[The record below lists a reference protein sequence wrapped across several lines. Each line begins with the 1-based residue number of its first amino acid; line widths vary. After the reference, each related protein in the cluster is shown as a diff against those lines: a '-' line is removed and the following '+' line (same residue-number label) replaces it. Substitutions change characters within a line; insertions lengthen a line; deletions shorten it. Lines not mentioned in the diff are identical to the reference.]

1 MLCLNTWGRQSAP
14 YMQTLHFSFGLG
26 AFVAPLVAEPFL
38 SNTTFNETL
47 IELEHA
53 NEKQADTKSASQRKL
68 LSVILTDLDV
78 DDMKVEGDIVLRAK
92 REDTA
97 DINVD
102 GEETG
107 SKNNMTEP
115 KTPKNKKPKST
126 DLSNIPLSAH
136 APDKKNKPNDTKQDD
151 KDSIDNKTKGKEST
165 KPPPMI
171 TKSVPKTTSTTPK
184 SPPDDTGNVTKATGE
199 TKSTEE
205 KMRDI
210 AKKILDLKN
219 LSKVEFAYLTIAVF
233 NFAVS
238 LMFLVLCC
246 CGEKSLKA
254 IRNQDIQPEYI
265 VRKENKGFR
274 VQILIMLFVFY
285 FLYVGME
292 VTYGAFLMAFCVD
305 YLKWDK
311 TKGVLMTSV
320 FWGSFAVGRGLA
332 IPLAKCL
339 NPPIMLIADL
349 ILCCLSLTG
358 LLMGLDSN
366 DTILWFC
373 TAVLGL
379 GLSSVF
385 PTGITW
391 AERYMHVTGKATAVF
406 VVGSALGEMAMPALV
421 GWLFEVKNPM
431 WLIKILLGCALLSVV
446 LYIFMQ
452 NLASNMGDRYQ
463 RLPRISLHE
472 GMDMEMDS
480 LPISNQTEVFNSE
493 DSWTPHRSESAKKV
507 TFNLQGSSAN
517 THSTKKGSI
526 LKTKSQA
533 KQD

>member
-1 MLCLNTWGRQSAP
+1 
-14 YMQTLHFSFGLG
+14 MQTLHFSFGLG

-38 SNTTFNETL
+38 SNATFNETL

-53 NEKQADTKSASQRKL
+53 NANAESATQRRFLASNNVKINAG
-68 LSVILTDLDV
+68 LSRV
-78 DDMKVEGDIVLRAK
+78 K
-92 REDTA
+92 RD
-97 DINVD
+97 
-102 GEETG
+102 ETG
-107 SKNNMTEP
+107 NGTNATVI
-115 KTPKNKKPKST
+115 KKPKT
-126 DLSNIPLSAH
+126 LDPPP
-136 APDKKNKPNDTKQDD
+136 APPQEPAKDKEKDKDMEENETVEKETTTRATTTTQKPTTTTLKTTTKALVTQAIAVPENDTEEDTNENKVTPAD
-151 KDSIDNKTKGKEST
+151 KIKDLA
-165 KPPPMI
+165 M
-171 TKSVPKTTSTTPK
+171 
-184 SPPDDTGNVTKATGE
+184 KAQE
-199 TKSTEE
+199 A
-205 KMRDI
+205 MN
-210 AKKILDLKN
+210 N
-219 LSKVEFAYLTIAVF
+219 LSKVEFAYLTIALF
-233 NFAVS
+233 NFVVS
-238 LMFLVLCC
+238 IMFLVLCC

-254 IRNQDIQPEYI
+254 IRNEDIQPEYI

-305 YLKWDK
+305 YLQWDK

-320 FWGSFAVGRGLA
+320 FWGSFAIGRGLA

-339 NPPIMLIADL
+339 NPPVMLIADL

-358 LLMGLDSN
+358 LLMGLESN
-366 DTILWFC
+366 ETILWFC

-431 WLIKILLGCALLSVV
+431 WLVKILLACALLSVV

-463 RLPRISLHE
+463 RLPRISLHDGVE
-472 GMDMEMDS
+472 LEMDP
-480 LPISNQTEVFNSE
+480 LPISDQTEVFGGS
-493 DSWTPHRSESAKKV
+493 DSWPSPSTNHRSEHQKESDV
-507 TFNLQGSSAN
+507 
-517 THSTKKGSI
+517 
-526 LKTKSQA
+526 
-533 KQD
+533 